1 MVHLDKTTDTILRGK
16 ITITQMKH
24 GYRYGFDA
32 VCLAAFVNGYLRK
45 NKKDLSLA
53 DVGSGVGTISL
64 ILALKNKNLKISS
77 IENNEEFIEIAKENV
92 LKNKFHNTIKTVN
105 YDIFNINKNLKN
117 HFDIVVSN
125 PPFNNKNSN
134 KSNNKFIDVAKRIV
148 DLEKWMEGCVY
159 LLKEKGILCIILPT
173 NILDV
178 VLVSLRDKAG
188 SFKIYPIWPNT
199 KKSSKRIILLAKKG
213 GISPTELLPGLK
225 LYNNKGVESKKA
237 SLISEEGI
245 LNFY

>member
-1 MVHLDKTTDTILRGK
+1 MIHLDKTTDTILRGK

-77 IENNEEFIEIAKENV
+77 IENNKEFIEIAKENI
-92 LKNKFHNTIKTVN
+92 LKNKFHNIIKTVN

-148 DLEKWMEGCVY
+148 DLEKWMEVA
-159 LLKEKGILCIILPT
+159 L
-173 NILDV
+173 
-178 VLVSLRDKAG
+178 
-188 SFKIYPIWPNT
+188 NT
-199 KKSSKRIILLAKKG
+199 KQSNPAEYAVHNQK
-213 GISPTELLPGLK
+213 
-225 LYNNKGVESKKA
+225 SKKTDY
-237 SLISEEGI
+237 SKKSQTQEII
-245 LNFY
+245 RNNRP

>member
-1 MVHLDKTTDTILRGK
+1 M
-16 ITITQMKH
+16 
-24 GYRYGFDA
+24 
-32 VCLAAFVNGYLRK
+32 
-45 NKKDLSLA
+45 
-53 DVGSGVGTISL
+53 
-64 ILALKNKNLKISS
+64 
-77 IENNEEFIEIAKENV
+77 
-92 LKNKFHNTIKTVN
+92 
-105 YDIFNINKNLKN
+105 
-117 HFDIVVSN
+117 
-125 PPFNNKNSN
+125 
-134 KSNNKFIDVAKRIV
+134 AKRIV

-159 LLKEKGILCIILPT
+159 LLKEKGTLCIILPT

-225 LYNNKGVESKKA
+225 LYNSKGVESKKA
-237 SLISEEGI
+237 SLLSEEGI

>member
-77 IENNEEFIEIAKENV
+77 IENNKEFIEIAKENGDKEPFIIGGGQIYKLV
-92 LKNKFHNTIKTVN
+92 LEA
-105 YDIFNINKNLKN
+105 NL
-117 HFDIVVSN
+117 
-125 PPFNNKNSN
+125 
-134 KSNNKFIDVAKRIV
+134 V
-148 DLEKWMEGCVY
+148 D
-159 LLKEKGILCIILPT
+159 
-173 NILDV
+173 
-178 VLVSLRDKAG
+178 
-188 SFKIYPIWPNT
+188 KIYLT
-199 KKSSKRIILLAKKG
+199 KVLHAYDGDTFFPKLGNNWKEVGRIDC
-213 GISPTELLPGLK
+213 
-225 LYNNKGVESKKA
+225 KA
-237 SLISEEGI
+237 DEKHAYDYDFITLER
-245 LNFY
+245 N